1 MAAQQK
7 LELPAMSLRQYSAM
21 SPKWTCFSR
30 VKYDAHNIIFFNS
43 VTRVKVNVKEGIF
56 PEVDSERK
64 NRLISVAKSV
74 IQCQQFSN
82 AD

>member
-21 SPKWTCFSR
+21 SPKRTCFSR

-43 VTRVKVNVKEGIF
+43 VTRVKAKAIEVIF
-56 PEVDSERK
+56 SE
-64 NRLISVAKSV
+64 AGYKSEEE
-74 IQCQQFSN
+74 
-82 AD
+82 